1 MEQQHRADALVERV
15 FGVGHAHQRCLADV
29 QPVVTRIKAAVQLC
43 TDIAVFRIELKC
55 VKVQLCLTPDHLH
68 RRVQTVPYHAGA
80 QNVVAINDHLQGL
93 NEGVQTLAVSKREL
107 GLEHIG
113 VADFGGQVV
122 IKNA

>member
-1 MEQQHRADALVERV
+1 MARV
-15 FGVGHAHQRCLADV
+15 
-29 QPVVTRIKAAVQLC
+29 KAAVQLC

-80 QNVVAINDHLQGL
+80 QNVVTIDDHLQGL
-93 NEGVQTLAVSKREL
+93 NEGVQTLAVIEGEL
-107 GLEHIG
+107 CLQHIG